1 MKLTINCNNF
11 KFGGNTFNKG
21 DVIELDNQTG
31 TVLMNKNNKII
42 KYVEPTL
49 KIKVEVKKVE
59 VKKVEV
65 KKVEVKK
72 VEVKKVPVAEKKP
85 VKKKSTTRKIT
96 DKVKKIFKKSK
107 K

>member
-59 VKKVEV
+59 VKKV
-65 KKVEVKK
+65 
-72 VEVKKVPVAEKKP
+72 PVAEKKP